1 MITTPDTRHSSA
13 SPTPII
19 HVVDDDPSFRAA
31 VIRLLRAAKYEA
43 RGYASASE
51 FLDSD
56 PCIEPGCIILDLRMP
71 GVGGLDLQQ
80 SLERMEKHLPI
91 IFLTGHG
98 DIPASV
104 RAMKAGAVDFLT
116 KPVRREALLSAVK
129 NALDVD
135 AKGRAACAVL
145 RELRDRYENLTPR
158 EREVLVH
165 VVSGKLN
172 KQIAFDLGTAERTI
186 KAHRASIMEK
196 LGVQFVAELVRLA
209 QELGIEPIR

>member
-1 MITTPDTRHSSA
+1 MSL
-13 SPTPII
+13 PII
-19 HVVDDDPSFRAA
+19 HVVDDDSSFRTA
-31 VIRLLRAAKYEA
+31 VTRLLRASKYEV

-51 FLDSD
+51 FLKSD
-56 PCIEPGCIILDLRMP
+56 PCGDPGCIILDLQMP
-71 GVGGLDLQQ
+71 GVSGLDLQQ
-80 SLERMEKHLPI
+80 SLERMQEHLPI

-116 KPVRREALLSAVK
+116 KPVRREALLSAIQ
-129 NALDVD
+129 NALAID
-135 AKGRAACAVL
+135 AQARAAQAAS
-145 RELRDRYENLTPR
+145 RELHSRYEDLTAR

-196 LGVQFVAELVRLA
+196 LRVQSVAELVRLA
-209 QELGIEPIR
+209 QELGIEPMR